1 MLLHNVILGAISST
15 SFRQKWWETV
25 WPFRNVCRTFSSV
38 CVCVSMCV
46 CVCVC
51 VHQIIEMIKEIQEVF
66 INNLEQ
72 LTWMDRQTKE
82 AAKQK
87 VLATKPVNVICA
99 IVFGLR
105 IIDENIC
112 IFSPFAFLRPKPSGN
127 KSAMMTKFWMMNTST
142 ASTVMYDG
150 FSSSTLLTGSTE
162 AVTKKQ
168 VICCCCFF

>member
-1 MLLHNVILGAISST
+1 MTMSFLAPFPRLLSDRSDEKLYDLLGMCVEPS
-15 SFRQKWWETV
+15 Q
-25 WPFRNVCRTFSSV
+25 V
-38 CVCVSMCV
+38 CVYACL
-46 CVCVC
+46 C

-87 VLATKPVNVICA
+87 VVATKPVNEVCA
-99 IVFGLR
+99 IVFSLR
-105 IIDENIC
+105 IIEENNC
-112 IFSPFAFLRPKPSGN
+112 IFPPFAFLRPKPSGN
-127 KSAMMTKFWMMNTST
+127 KSATMTKFWMMNTST
-142 ASTVMYDG
+142 ASTVMYEG

-168 VICCCCFF
+168 VICCCFFFKSF